1 MNAGDQRHRL
11 IFKQNDAV
19 DEEGYPIPGEV
30 EYARAWASL
39 KTLKGNTRFLAAQSQ
54 MEHNREF
61 TIRYQKKLL
70 DSERPKSLIV
80 YWRKKKHEI
89 ESIEDDD
96 GLRQSMTV
104 VLKAVT

>member
-1 MNAGDQRHRL
+1 MNAGDQIHRL
-11 IFKQNDAV
+11 IFKQNHAI
-19 DEEGYPIPGEV
+19 DEEGYPILSEI
-30 EYARAWASL
+30 EYTKAWGSL

-96 GLRQSMTV
+96 GLMKTMTV
-104 VLKAVT
+104 ILKAVT

>member
-19 DEEGYPIPGEV
+19 DEEGYPIPGGV
-30 EYARAWASL
+30 EYTRAWASL